1 MEIFLGAMIGA
12 FVGVVLGL
20 ILLGGILNYLAKQR
34 EKAAIA
40 LLNKQ
45 VNEASA
51 FLEGKIN
58 AAIAAEAMASM
69 SDIPQPKA
77 SA

>member
-1 MEIFLGAMIGA
+1 MEIFFGAMIGA
-12 FVGVVLGL
+12 FVGVVCGI
-20 ILLGGILNYLAKQR
+20 ILLGVVLNHFTKQR
-34 EKAAIA
+34 EKAAVA

-45 VNEASA
+45 VNEAAS
-51 FLEGKIN
+51 FLEDKIN